1 MTIDWQKEVEARK
14 DDLMKDLFEL
24 LKINSIRDVEHG
36 TKEEPLGPGP
46 AAALRKVLEFGDRDG
61 FVTKNVEN
69 VAGHIEFGDADADAL
84 GLLGHVDVVPVDDN
98 WDTDPFEPV
107 VKDGKL
113 YARGSAD
120 DKGPSIA
127 AYYAMKIIKE
137 LELPISK
144 KIRFIFGTDEE
155 SEWVGIHR
163 YMEVEEMPKFGFSP
177 DANFPIIN
185 GEKGILSYEVT
196 FADQANASAG
206 DFDLESFKAG
216 LRTNMVPGDATAILK
231 VNDESAVAAMK
242 AAFEKFVADK
252 ELKGEFSEANGQ
264 VTLTTFG
271 KAAHAQEP
279 KFGINAA
286 TFLAEFLVDYKLD
299 GNGAHYI
306 KTISQYMHLDYNG
319 KKLNAYTKHD
329 VMGETTSSANLFDYT
344 QAGDKKITLNVRHPE
359 GITKDEILANMK
371 DVLKDEAVEIQI
383 IGDVKTPHYVPGD
396 DPLVKTLIDVYEEH
410 TGEKGG
416 EQSIGGGT
424 YGRILE
430 RGVAYGAMFPG
441 EENVMHQP
449 NEFMPVDSLLKATA
463 IYADAIYRLVK

>member
-14 DDLMKDLFEL
+14 DDLMNDLKEL
-24 LKINSIRDVEHG
+24 LRIDSVRDVEHG

-46 AAALRKVLEFGDRDG
+46 ANALRKVLEIGERDG
-61 FVTKNVEN
+61 FVTKNIEN
-69 VAGHIEFGDADADAL
+69 VAGHIEYGDGEEMF

-107 VKDGKL
+107 IKDGKL

-163 YMEVEEMPKFGFSP
+163 YMEVEEMPKVGFSP

-196 FADQANASAG
+196 FKDQGAEAG
-206 DFDLESFKAG
+206 DFTLVSFKAG
-216 LRTNMVPGDATAILK
+216 LRTNMVPGDAA
-231 VNDESAVAAMK
+231 AVLDVHDQDKAAELK
-242 AAFEKFVADK
+242 AAFESFIAEQDVDGEVK
-252 ELKGEFSEANGQ
+252 EENGQ
-264 VTLTTFG
+264 IILTTIG
-271 KAAHAQEP
+271 KGAHAQEP
-279 KFGINAA
+279 KFGINAG
-286 TFLAEFLVDYKLD
+286 TYLVTFLVDHNLD
-299 GNGAHYI
+299 ANGMNYVT
-306 KTISQYMHLDYNG
+306 TIAKYMHLDYNG

-329 VMGETTSSANLFDYT
+329 VMGETTSSANLYDYSKD
-344 QAGDKKITLNVRHPE
+344 GDKKVTLNIRHPE
-359 GITKDEILANMK
+359 GITKDDILANMQE
-371 DVLKDEAVEIQI
+371 VLKDAGVSIEI

-396 DPLVKTLIDVYEEH
+396 DPLVKTLLDVYEEH
-410 TGEKGG
+410 TGNKG
-416 EQSIGGGT
+416 EEMSIGGGT

-430 RGVAYGAMFPG
+430 SGVAYGAMFPG

-449 NEFMPVDSLLKATA
+449 NEFMPIDSLYKATA

>member
-14 DDLMKDLFEL
+14 DDLLKDLGDL
-24 LKINSIRDVEHG
+24 IRINSIRDVEHG

-61 FVTKNVEN
+61 FVTKNIEN
-69 VAGHIEFGDADADAL
+69 VAGHIEYGDGEEMF

-107 VKDGKL
+107 IKDGKL

-127 AYYAMKIIKE
+127 AYYAMRIIKD

-163 YMEVEEMPKFGFSP
+163 YMEVEEMPKVGFSP
-177 DANFPIIN
+177 DAQFPIIN

-196 FADQANASAG
+196 FAPKTNAEAG
-206 DFDLESFKAG
+206 DFDLVSFKSG
-216 LRTNMVPGDATAILK
+216 LRTNMVPGDATAVLK
-231 VNDESAVAAMK
+231 VNDEAKVANMK
-242 AAFEKFVADK
+242 AAFDAFIEKSEV
-252 ELKGEFSEANGQ
+252 KGEFAENNGEITIT
-264 VTLTTFG
+264 VIG
-271 KAAHAQEP
+271 KGAHAQEP
-279 KFGINAA
+279 KFGVNSA
-286 TFLAEFLVDYKLD
+286 TFLAAFLADYNLD
-299 GNGAHYI
+299 GNGANYI
-306 KTISQYMHLDYNG
+306 QTITEYMHLDYNG

-329 VMGETTSSANLFDYT
+329 VMGETTSSANLFDYS
-344 QAGDKKITLNVRHPE
+344 ADGDKKVTLNVRHPE
-359 GITKDEILANMK
+359 GIDKDTILANMEE
-371 DVLKDEAVEIQI
+371 VLKAADVSIAI
-383 IGDVKTPHYVPGD
+383 IGDVKTPHYVPAT
-396 DPLVKTLIDVYEEH
+396 DPLVKTLLDVYEEH
-410 TGEKGG
+410 TGLEGH
-416 EQSIGGGT
+416 EESIGGGT

-449 NEFMPVDSLLKATA
+449 NEFMPIDSLFKATA
-463 IYADAIYRLVK
+463 IYADVIYRLVK

>member
-14 DDLMKDLFEL
+14 DDLMKDLGEL
-24 LKINSIRDVEHG
+24 LRIDSVRDVEHG

-46 AAALRKVLEFGDRDG
+46 AAALRKVLEIAERDG
-61 FVTKNVEN
+61 FETKNIEN
-69 VAGHIEFGDADADAL
+69 VAGHIDYGDGEEMF

-107 VKDGKL
+107 IKDGKL

-120 DKGPSIA
+120 DKGPSMA
-127 AYYAMKIIKE
+127 AYYAMKIIKD
-137 LELPISK
+137 LELPLSK

-163 YMEVEEMPKFGFSP
+163 YMEVEEMPKVGFSP

-196 FADQANASAG
+196 FEDQEGEEGA
-206 DFDLESFKAG
+206 FTLESFKSG
-216 LRTNMVPGDATAILK
+216 MRTNMVPGDATAVLK
-231 VNDESAVAAMK
+231 VNDEAKAADLK
-242 AAFEKFVADK
+242 AAFEKFVAEAEVDGEVK
-252 ELKGEFSEANGQ
+252 EENGQ
-264 VTLTTFG
+264 ITLTTIG
-271 KAAHAQEP
+271 KGAHAQEP

-286 TFLAEFLVDYKLD
+286 TYLATFLVDHDLD
-299 GNGAHYI
+299 ASGAHFV
-306 KTISQYMHLDYNG
+306 KVVSEYMHLDYNG
-319 KKLNAYTKHD
+319 KKLNAYIKHD
-329 VMGETTSSANLFDYT
+329 VMGETTSSANLFDYS
-344 QAGDKKITLNVRHPE
+344 QDGVKKVTLNVRHPE
-359 GITKDEILANMK
+359 GITKDEIMDNMK
-371 DVLKDEAVEIQI
+371 EVLKDAGVSIEI

-396 DPLVKTLIDVYEEH
+396 DPLVKTLLDVYEEH
-410 TGEKGG
+410 TGDKGE

-463 IYADAIYRLVK
+463 IYADAIYRLAK

>member
-1 MTIDWQKEVEARK
+1 MTIDWQKEVEVRK
-14 DDLMKDLFEL
+14 DDLMRDLEDL
-24 LKINSIRDVEHG
+24 LRIDSVRDIEHG

-46 AAALRKVLEFGDRDG
+46 AAALRKVLEIAERDG
-61 FVTKNVEN
+61 FETKNIEN
-69 VAGHIEFGDADADAL
+69 VAGHIDYGDGEEMF

-113 YARGSAD
+113 YARGSSD

-127 AYYAMKIIKE
+127 AYYAMKIIKD
-137 LELPISK
+137 LELPLSK

-163 YMEVEEMPKFGFSP
+163 YMEVEEMPKVGFSP

-196 FADQANASAG
+196 FDNQAG
-206 DFDLESFKAG
+206 DTGAFTLESFKAG
-216 LRTNMVPGDATAILK
+216 MRTNMVPGDATAVLK
-231 VNDESAVAAMK
+231 VNDETKAADLK
-242 AAFEKFVADK
+242 AAFETFTAEK
-252 ELKGEFSEANGQ
+252 EVDGEYKEENGQ
-264 VTLTTFG
+264 ITLTTIG
-271 KAAHAQEP
+271 KGAHAQEP

-286 TFLAEFLVDYKLD
+286 TYLATFLVDHDLD
-299 GNGAHYI
+299 ASGVHYVKVI
-306 KTISQYMHLDYNG
+306 ADYMHLDYNG

-344 QAGDKKITLNVRHPE
+344 QDGAKKVTLNIRHPE
-359 GITKDEILANMK
+359 GITKDDILDNMK
-371 DVLKDEAVEIQI
+371 EVLKDEGVSIEI

-396 DPLVKTLIDVYEEH
+396 DPLVKILLDVYEEH
-410 TGEKGG
+410 TGNKGE

-430 RGVAYGAMFPG
+430 RGVAYGALFPG

-463 IYADAIYRLVK
+463 IYADAIYRLAK